1 MNTRVLN
8 LYGGP
13 GTGKSTTAAGVYY
26 ELKRRG
32 YNVEM
37 AREYAK
43 DVVWEG
49 RRHLLTDQIYIFA
62 KQLKRITD
70 LLGKVQL
77 VITDSPVL
85 FSLVYGASY
94 PRAFHIL
101 VEDERSKMEN
111 IDILLTRV
119 KPYESAG
126 RVHNEKEAKVLDG
139 TMKQMLDEE
148 GITYH
153 TVIANNDA
161 VWDIVQK
168 VLPDL
173 VVDKMNEM
181 NRI

>member
-13 GTGKSTTAAGVYY
+13 GTGKSTTAAGIYY

-70 LLGKVQL
+70 LLGEVEL

-85 FSLVYGASY
+85 MSLVYGASY

-119 KPYESAG
+119 KPYEPAG
-126 RVHNEKEAKVLDG
+126 RVHNEEEAKILDG
-139 TMKQMLDEE
+139 TMRQMLDEE
-148 GITYH
+148 GVVYDTIK
-153 TVIANNDA
+153 ADQAA
-161 VWDIVQK
+161 VRTIVQK
-168 VLPDL
+168 LLPDMI
-173 VVDKMNEM
+173 VSTM
-181 NRI
+181 NRANA